1 MKADDRGCGGMS
13 AARTMMPPPP
23 PPLPPQPPAPLPPPP
38 PPPRYD
44 GPMRVIG
51 IDPRDTNSYLYEQM
65 FVNAPCIEPFSVSF
79 RRLLDALRDDGEC
92 ELRPTTIWLAY
103 RKHKDLSYLQ

>member
-1 MKADDRGCGGMS
+1 MKAEDRGRGWMS
-13 AARTMMPPPP
+13 AARTMRPPP
-23 PPLPPQPPAPLPPPP
+23 PPLPHPQPPPPP

-51 IDPRDTNSYLYEQM
+51 IDPRDKTGYLYQQM
-65 FVNAPCIEPFSVSF
+65 FVNAPCIEPFAVSF

-92 ELRPTTIWLAY
+92 ELRPMTIWLAY

>member
-1 MKADDRGCGGMS
+1 MS

-23 PPLPPQPPAPLPPPP
+23 PPLPPQPPAPLPPP

-65 FVNAPCIEPFSVSF
+65 FVNAPCIEPFAVSF

-92 ELRPTTIWLAY
+92 ELRPTTVWLAY
-103 RKHKDLSYLQ
+103 RKHKELSYLQ

>member
-1 MKADDRGCGGMS
+1 MKAEDRGCGGMS
-13 AARTMMPPPP
+13 AARTMR
-23 PPLPPQPPAPLPPPP
+23 PPLPPPPPPP

-51 IDPRDTNSYLYEQM
+51 IDPRDKTGYLYQQM
-65 FVNAPCIEPFSVSF
+65 FVNSPCIEPFAVSF

-92 ELRPTTIWLAY
+92 ELRPMTIWLAY